1 MYGSTLGFANGKVS
15 TSQGSEV
22 LQCSVRAQGG
32 LGIHCGKG
40 CFEAKTMEN
49 HPPGYPKLMDV
60 GKEFWIVLILMKD
73 DGRKASEFGDQLELV
88 QYLLRWFYLAPGL
101 HV

>member
-1 MYGSTLGFANGKVS
+1 
-15 TSQGSEV
+15 
-22 LQCSVRAQGG
+22 
-32 LGIHCGKG
+32 
-40 CFEAKTMEN
+40 MEN

-73 DGRKASEFGDQLELV
+73 DGRKVSEFGDQVELV